1 MHQFHSP
8 LIMPRRTRV
17 ISTLCAAFLLAA
29 CGGGGGSSDTSSSGG
44 GSGGGSGSGGNT
56 TWTPGVYSDPDTFA
70 ARCTAPRGGNDPST
84 GRPYPDRAGTRL
96 DENNWLR
103 SWTHDLYLWYREVED
118 RNPALFETAEYFDLL
133 KTNATTASGRP
144 KDNFHGSL
152 DTAAYQRLSND
163 GVSIGYGVIWTL
175 PAASPPRDI
184 RVALVEP
191 GSPAASTTVALERG
205 LRVIEIDGVDAVND
219 GGEST
224 PDLLNAA
231 LYPETEGE
239 THTFVFADPETDE
252 RRTVTL
258 TAESVTYQ
266 PVPSTQVINTP
277 TGPVGYLLFT
287 DHIATAERALF
298 DAVSTL
304 DSAEV
309 KDLVLDLRYNGGGFL
324 DIASELAYMVAGA
337 DRTRG
342 RAFES
347 QRFNDKHTVRNPVTG
362 DVLRPLPFR
371 STTAGFSV
379 PSGRA
384 LPTLELPRVFVLT
397 GSETCSASESIMNA
411 LAGIG
416 VEVIQIGSTT
426 CGKPYGFY
434 PEDNCGTTYFS
445 IQFQG
450 VNDAGFGDYA
460 DGFSPVEGA
469 AATGAQLPGCAVNDD
484 FLEPLGVPTE
494 DRLAAALAYRETNRC
509 PDAAP
514 APLAFAR
521 ARSTSD
527 SILRT
532 PAWRQLRIATPPTE
546 SNDGS

>member
-1 MHQFHSP
+1 
-8 LIMPRRTRV
+8 
-17 ISTLCAAFLLAA
+17 
-29 CGGGGGSSDTSSSGG
+29 
-44 GSGGGSGSGGNT
+44 
-56 TWTPGVYSDPDTFA
+56 
-70 ARCTAPRGGNDPST
+70 
-84 GRPYPDRAGTRL
+84 
-96 DENNWLR
+96 
-103 SWTHDLYLWYREVED
+103 
-118 RNPALFETAEYFDLL
+118 
-133 KTNATTASGRP
+133 
-144 KDNFHGSL
+144 
-152 DTAAYQRLSND
+152 
-163 GVSIGYGVIWTL
+163 
-175 PAASPPRDI
+175 
-184 RVALVEP
+184 
-191 GSPAASTTVALERG
+191 
-205 LRVIEIDGVDAVND
+205 
-219 GGEST
+219 
-224 PDLLNAA
+224 
-231 LYPETEGE
+231 
-239 THTFVFADPETDE
+239 
-252 RRTVTL
+252 
-258 TAESVTYQ
+258 
-266 PVPSTQVINTP
+266 
-277 TGPVGYLLFT
+277 
-287 DHIATAERALF
+287 
-298 DAVSTL
+298 
-304 DSAEV
+304 
-309 KDLVLDLRYNGGGFL
+309 
-324 DIASELAYMVAGA
+324 VAGA